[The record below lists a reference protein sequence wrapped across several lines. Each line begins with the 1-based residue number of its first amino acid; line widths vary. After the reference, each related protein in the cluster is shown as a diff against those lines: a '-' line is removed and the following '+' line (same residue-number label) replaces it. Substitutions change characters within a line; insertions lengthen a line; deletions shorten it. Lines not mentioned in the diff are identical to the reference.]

1 MDGKPYSD
9 ATICCHTGEE
19 RPAAEHAV
27 IPPIFMTSLHT
38 FDTIEDYFNYTPDSG
53 RFIYARCSNPTTALL
68 EEKINA
74 LEQGQGCLCFASGMA
89 AISTAILSCVK
100 KDGHIVAVQNV
111 YGPAHTFMTAYL
123 KEKMNVETTYVRGD
137 DPEQFEKAIRKNT
150 DLFYL
155 ESPSSVVFSLQDI
168 PAIAQI
174 AKAHGIKTVI
184 DNSWATP
191 LFQKPITM
199 GIDIVVHTMSKYIGG
214 HSDIVGGA
222 AVFADAAAKEHARAV
237 ERELFGGIL
246 GPFES
251 WLCIRGLRTL
261 PARLALH
268 QHNAGIIADRLYRHP
283 KVKKLYYPGHP
294 SFEQYELAKKQM
306 SGFTGLMSIVPEGD
320 FETACRFCNA
330 LKIFRLGCSWGGF
343 ESLAVMPLAGVTD
356 EAAAEMGG
364 ARNLIRL
371 YIGQE
376 DVEDLWNDL
385 DQALN
390 TIE

>member
-1 MDGKPYSD
+1 MDRELYSD
-9 ATICCHTGEE
+9 ATICCHAGEE
-19 RPAAEHAV
+19 QPAAEHAV

-38 FDTIEDYFNYTPDSG
+38 FDTIEEHLNYKPDSG
-53 RFIYARCSNPTTALL
+53 QFIYARCSNPTTALL

-74 LEQGQGCLCFASGMA
+74 LEKGQGCLCFASGMA

-100 KDGHIVAVQNV
+100 KNGHIVAVQNT
-111 YGPAHTFMTAYL
+111 YGPAHTFMTDYL

-137 DPEQFEKAIRKNT
+137 DPAQFEEAIRENT

-155 ESPSSVVFSLQDI
+155 ESPSSVVLSLQDI
-168 PAIAQI
+168 PAVAQI

-191 LFQKPITM
+191 LYQKPLTM

-222 AVFADAAAKEHARAV
+222 AVFADAEAKERARAI
-237 ERELFGGIL
+237 ERELLGGIL

-268 QHNAGIIADRLYRHP
+268 QHNAGIIADRLYNHP
-283 KVKKLYYPGHP
+283 KVKKLFWPGHP
-294 SFEQYELAKKQM
+294 GFEQYELAKKQM
-306 SGFTGLMSIVPEGD
+306 SGFTGMMSIIPEGD
-320 FETACRFCNA
+320 FKAACRFCNA

-343 ESLAVMPLAGVTD
+343 ESLAIMPLGGATD

-364 ARNLIRL
+364 ARNLVRL

-376 DVEDLWNDL
+376 DAEDLWKDL
-385 DQALN
+385 EQALSV
-390 TIE
+390 I

>member
-1 MDGKPYSD
+1 MDREPYSD

-155 ESPSSVVFSLQDI
+155 ESPSSVVLSLQDI

-320 FETACRFCNA
+320 FEAACRFCNA

-343 ESLAVMPLAGVTD
+343 ESLAVMPLAGVTED
-356 EAAAEMGG
+356 VAAEMGG
-364 ARNLIRL
+364 ARNLVRL

-376 DVEDLWNDL
+376 DAEDLWNDL
-385 DQALN
+385 DQALD

>member
-1 MDGKPYSD
+1 MDRELYSD
-9 ATICCHTGEE
+9 ATICCHAGEE
-19 RPAAEHAV
+19 QPAAEHAV

-38 FDTIEDYFNYTPDSG
+38 FDTIEEHLNYKPDSG
-53 RFIYARCSNPTTALL
+53 QFIYARCSNPTTALL

-74 LEQGQGCLCFASGMA
+74 LEKGQGCLCFASGMA

-100 KDGHIVAVQNV
+100 KNGHIVAVQNT
-111 YGPAHTFMTAYL
+111 YGPAHAFMTDYL
-123 KEKMNVETTYVRGD
+123 KEKMNVETTYVKGD
-137 DPEQFEKAIRKNT
+137 DPTQFEKAIRENT

-155 ESPSSVVFSLQDI
+155 ESPSSVVLSLQDI
-168 PAIAQI
+168 PAVAQI

-191 LFQKPITM
+191 LYQKPLTM

-222 AVFADAAAKEHARAV
+222 AVFADAEAKECARAI
-237 ERELFGGIL
+237 ERELLGGIL

-268 QHNAGIIADRLYRHP
+268 QHNAGIIADRLYNHP
-283 KVKKLYYPGHP
+283 KVKKLFWPGHP
-294 SFEQYELAKKQM
+294 GFEQYELAKRQM
-306 SGFTGLMSIVPEGD
+306 SGFTGLMSIIPGGD
-320 FETACRFCNA
+320 FEAACRFCNA

-343 ESLAVMPLAGVTD
+343 ESLAIMPLGGATD

-364 ARNLIRL
+364 ARNLVRL

-376 DVEDLWNDL
+376 DAEDLWKDL
-385 DQALN
+385 EQALSV
-390 TIE
+390 I

>member
-1 MDGKPYSD
+1 MDRELYSD
-9 ATICCHTGEE
+9 ATICCHAGEE
-19 RPAAEHAV
+19 QPVAEHAV

-38 FDTIEDYFNYTPDSG
+38 FDTIEEHLNYKPDSG
-53 RFIYARCSNPTTALL
+53 KFIYARCSNPTTALL

-74 LEQGQGCLCFASGMA
+74 LEKGQGCLCFASGMA
-89 AISTAILSCVK
+89 AISAAILSCVK
-100 KDGHIVAVQNV
+100 KNGHIVAVQNT
-111 YGPAHTFMTAYL
+111 YGPAHAFMTDYL

-137 DPEQFEKAIRKNT
+137 DPAQFEKAVRENT

-155 ESPSSVVFSLQDI
+155 ESPSSVVLSLQDI
-168 PAIAQI
+168 PAVAQI

-191 LFQKPITM
+191 LYQKPLTM

-222 AVFADAAAKEHARAV
+222 AVFADAEAKERARAI
-237 ERELFGGIL
+237 ERELLGGIL

-268 QHNAGIIADRLYRHP
+268 QHYAGIIADRLYNHP
-283 KVKKLYYPGHP
+283 KVKKLFWPGHP
-294 SFEQYELAKKQM
+294 GFEQYELAKKQM
-306 SGFTGLMSIVPEGD
+306 SGFTGLMSIIPEGD
-320 FETACRFCNA
+320 FEAACRFCNA

-343 ESLAVMPLAGVTD
+343 ESLAIMPLGGATD

-364 ARNLIRL
+364 ARNLVRL

-376 DVEDLWNDL
+376 DAEDLWNDL
-385 DQALN
+385 EQALSA
-390 TIE
+390 I

>member
-1 MDGKPYSD
+1 MDRELYSD
-9 ATICCHTGEE
+9 ATICGHFGEE
-19 RPAAEHAV
+19 QPAAEHAV

-38 FDTIEDYFNYTPDSG
+38 FDSIEKHLNYKPDSG
-53 RFIYARCSNPTTALL
+53 KFIYARCSNPTTALL

-74 LEQGQGCLCFASGMA
+74 LEKGNGCLCFASGMA

-100 KDGHIVAVQNV
+100 ANGHIVAVQNV
-111 YGPAHTFMTAYL
+111 YGPAHAFMSEYL
-123 KEKMNVETTYVRGD
+123 KEKMNVETTYVKGD
-137 DPEQFEKAIRKNT
+137 DPAQFEAAVRENT
-150 DLFYL
+150 NLFYL
-155 ESPSSVVFSLQDI
+155 ESPSSVVLSLQDI
-168 PAIAQI
+168 PAVAKI
-174 AKAHGIKTVI
+174 AKEHGIKTVI

-191 LFQKPITM
+191 LYQKPITM

-222 AVFADAAAKEHARAV
+222 AIFADAEAKEHARSI
-237 ERELFGGIL
+237 ERELLGGIL

-268 QHNAGIIADRLYRHP
+268 QHNAIIIADRLYQHP
-283 KVKKLYYPGHP
+283 KVKKLLWPGHP
-294 SFEQYELAKKQM
+294 DFKQYELAKKQM
-306 SGFTGLMSIVPEGD
+306 SGFTGLMSIIPEGS
-320 FETACRFCNA
+320 FEAACRFCNA

-343 ESLAVMPLAGVTD
+343 ESLAIMPMAGMSD

-364 ARNLIRL
+364 ARNLVRL

-376 DVEDLWNDL
+376 DAEDLWADL
-385 DQALN
+385 EQALD

>member
-1 MDGKPYSD
+1 MDRELYSD
-9 ATICCHTGEE
+9 ATICGHFGEE
-19 RPAAEHAV
+19 QPAAEHAV
-27 IPPIFMTSLHT
+27 IPPIFITSLHT
-38 FDTIEDYFNYTPDSG
+38 FDSIEEHLNYKPDSG
-53 RFIYARCSNPTTALL
+53 KFIYARCSNPTTALL

-74 LEQGQGCLCFASGMA
+74 LEKGNGCLCFASGMA

-100 KDGHIVAVQNV
+100 ANGHIVAVQNV
-111 YGPAHTFMTAYL
+111 YGPAHAFMSEYL
-123 KEKMNVETTYVRGD
+123 KEKMNVETTYVKGD
-137 DPEQFEKAIRKNT
+137 DPAQFEAAVRENT
-150 DLFYL
+150 NLFYL
-155 ESPSSVVFSLQDI
+155 ESPSSVVLSLQDI
-168 PAIAQI
+168 PAVAKI
-174 AKAHGIKTVI
+174 AKEHGIKTVI

-191 LFQKPITM
+191 LYQKPITM

-222 AVFADAAAKEHARAV
+222 AIFADAEAKEHARSI
-237 ERELFGGIL
+237 ERELLGGIL

-268 QHNAGIIADRLYRHP
+268 QHNAIIIADRLYQHP
-283 KVKKLYYPGHP
+283 KVKKLLWPGHP
-294 SFEQYELAKKQM
+294 DFKQYELAKKQM
-306 SGFTGLMSIVPEGD
+306 SGFTGLMSIIPEGS
-320 FETACRFCNA
+320 FEVACKFCNA

-343 ESLAVMPLAGVTD
+343 ESLAIMPMAGMSD

-364 ARNLIRL
+364 ARNLVRL

-376 DVEDLWNDL
+376 DAEDLWADL
-385 DQALN
+385 EQALD

>member
-1 MDGKPYSD
+1 MDRELYSD
-9 ATICCHTGEE
+9 ATICGHFGEGQ
-19 RPAAEHAV
+19 PAAEHAV

-38 FDTIEDYFNYTPDSG
+38 FDSIEEHLNYKPDSG
-53 RFIYARCSNPTTALL
+53 KFIYARCSNPTTALL

-74 LEQGQGCLCFASGMA
+74 LEKGNGCLCFASGMA

-100 KDGHIVAVQNV
+100 ANGHIVAVQNV
-111 YGPAHTFMTAYL
+111 YGPAHAFMSEYL
-123 KEKMNVETTYVRGD
+123 KEKMNVETTYVKGD
-137 DPEQFEKAIRKNT
+137 DPAQFEAAVRENT
-150 DLFYL
+150 NLFYL
-155 ESPSSVVFSLQDI
+155 ESPSSVVLSLQDI
-168 PAIAQI
+168 PAVAKI
-174 AKAHGIKTVI
+174 AKEHGIKTVI

-191 LFQKPITM
+191 LYQKPITM

-222 AVFADAAAKEHARAV
+222 AIFADAEAKEHARSI
-237 ERELFGGIL
+237 ERELLGGIL

-268 QHNAGIIADRLYRHP
+268 QHNAIIIADRLYQHP
-283 KVKKLYYPGHP
+283 KVKKLLWPGHP
-294 SFEQYELAKKQM
+294 DFKQYELAKKQM
-306 SGFTGLMSIVPEGD
+306 SGFTGLMSIIPEGS
-320 FETACRFCNA
+320 FEAACRFCNA

-343 ESLAVMPLAGVTD
+343 ESLAIMPMAGMSD

-364 ARNLIRL
+364 ARNLVRL

-376 DVEDLWNDL
+376 DAEDLWADL
-385 DQALN
+385 EQALD

>member
-1 MDGKPYSD
+1 MDRELYSD
-9 ATICCHTGEE
+9 ATICCHAGEE
-19 RPAAEHAV
+19 QPAAEHAV

-38 FDTIEDYFNYTPDSG
+38 FDTIEEHLNYKPDSG
-53 RFIYARCSNPTTALL
+53 QFIYARCSNPTTALL

-74 LEQGQGCLCFASGMA
+74 LEKGQGCLCFASGMA

-100 KDGHIVAVQNV
+100 KNGHIVAVQNT
-111 YGPAHTFMTAYL
+111 YGPAHAFMTDYL

-137 DPEQFEKAIRKNT
+137 DPAQFEKAVRENT

-155 ESPSSVVFSLQDI
+155 ESPSSVVLSLQDI
-168 PAIAQI
+168 PAVAQI

-191 LFQKPITM
+191 LYQKPLTM

-222 AVFADAAAKEHARAV
+222 AVFADAEAKEGARAI
-237 ERELFGGIL
+237 ERELLGGIL

-268 QHNAGIIADRLYRHP
+268 QHNAGIIADRLYNHP
-283 KVKKLYYPGHP
+283 KVKKLFWPGHP
-294 SFEQYELAKKQM
+294 GFEQYELAKKQM
-306 SGFTGLMSIVPEGD
+306 SGFTGLMSIIPEGD
-320 FETACRFCNA
+320 FEAACRFCNA

-343 ESLAVMPLAGVTD
+343 ESLAIMPLGGATD

-364 ARNLIRL
+364 ARNLVRL

-376 DVEDLWNDL
+376 DAEDLWKDL
-385 DQALN
+385 EQALSV
-390 TIE
+390 I

>member
-1 MDGKPYSD
+1 MNKKPYED
-9 ATICCHTGEE
+9 ATICCHSGEE
-19 RPAAEHAV
+19 QPAAEHAV

-38 FDTIEDYFNYTPDSG
+38 FDSIEDYIGYTPDSG
-53 RFIYARCSNPTTALL
+53 KFIYARCSNPTTALL

-74 LEQGQGCLCFASGMA
+74 LEKGKGCLCFASGMA
-89 AISTAILSCVK
+89 AISAAILSCVK
-100 KDGHIVAVQNV
+100 QNGHIVAVKNV
-111 YGPAHTFMTAYL
+111 YGPAHAFMAGYL
-123 KEKMNVETTYVRGD
+123 KEKMNVETTFVRGD
-137 DPEQFEKAIRKNT
+137 DPDQFEKAVKENT
-150 DLFYL
+150 NLFYL
-155 ESPSSVVFSLQDI
+155 ESPSSVVLSLQDI
-168 PAIAQI
+168 PAVSRI
-174 AKAHGIKTVI
+174 AKEHGIKTII

-191 LFQKPITM
+191 LYQKPITM

-222 AVFADAAAKEHARAV
+222 AVFADEEAKERVRAV
-237 ERELFGGIL
+237 ERELLGGIL

-268 QHNAGIIADRLYRHP
+268 QHNAGIIADRLYHHP

-306 SGFTGLMSIVPEGD
+306 SGFTGLMSILPEGD
-320 FETACRFCNA
+320 FEAACRFCNA

-343 ESLAVMPLAGVTD
+343 ESLAVMPLAGTSD
-356 EAAAEMGG
+356 DTAAEIGG
-364 ARNLIRL
+364 ARNLVRL

-376 DVEDLWNDL
+376 DTEDLWEDL
-385 DQALN
+385 KNALDK
-390 TIE
+390 I

>member
-1 MDGKPYSD
+1 MDRELYSD
-9 ATICCHTGEE
+9 ATICGHFGEGQ
-19 RPAAEHAV
+19 PAAEHAV

-38 FDTIEDYFNYTPDSG
+38 FDSIEEHLNYKPDSG
-53 RFIYARCSNPTTALL
+53 KFIYARCSNPTTALL

-74 LEQGQGCLCFASGMA
+74 LEKGNGCLCFASGMA

-100 KDGHIVAVQNV
+100 ANGHIVAIQNV
-111 YGPAHTFMTAYL
+111 YGPAHAFMSEYL

-137 DPEQFEKAIRKNT
+137 DPAQFEASVRENT
-150 DLFYL
+150 NLFYL
-155 ESPSSVVFSLQDI
+155 ESPSSVVLSLQDI
-168 PAIAQI
+168 PEVAKI
-174 AKAHGIKTVI
+174 AKARGIKTVI

-191 LFQKPITM
+191 LYQKPITM

-222 AVFADAAAKEHARAV
+222 AIFADAEAKEHARSI
-237 ERELFGGIL
+237 ERELLGGIL

-268 QHNAGIIADRLYRHP
+268 QHNAGIIADRLYQHP
-283 KVKKLYYPGHP
+283 KVKKLLWPGHLD
-294 SFEQYELAKKQM
+294 FKQYELAKKQM
-306 SGFTGLMSIVPEGD
+306 SGFTGLMSIIPEGS
-320 FETACRFCNA
+320 FEAACKFCNA

-343 ESLAVMPLAGVTD
+343 ESLAIMPMAGMSD

-364 ARNLIRL
+364 ARNLVRL

-376 DVEDLWNDL
+376 DAEDLWADL
-385 DQALN
+385 EQALD

>member
-1 MDGKPYSD
+1 MDREPYSD

-53 RFIYARCSNPTTALL
+53 QFIYARCSNPTTALL

-155 ESPSSVVFSLQDI
+155 ESPSSVVLSLQDI

-294 SFEQYELAKKQM
+294 GFEQYELAKKQM

-320 FETACRFCNA
+320 FEAACRFCNS

-343 ESLAVMPLAGVTD
+343 ESLAVMPLAGATE

-364 ARNLIRL
+364 ARNLVRL
-371 YIGQE
+371 YVGQE

-385 DQALN
+385 DQALS

>member
-1 MDGKPYSD
+1 MDRELYSD
-9 ATICCHTGEE
+9 ATICCHAGEE
-19 RPAAEHAV
+19 QPAAEHAV

-38 FDTIEDYFNYTPDSG
+38 FDTIEEHLNYKPDSWK
-53 RFIYARCSNPTTALL
+53 FIYARCSNPTTALL

-74 LEQGQGCLCFASGMA
+74 LEKGQGCLCFASGMA
-89 AISTAILSCVK
+89 AISAAILSCVK
-100 KDGHIVAVQNV
+100 KNGHIVAVQNT
-111 YGPAHTFMTAYL
+111 YGPAHAFMTDYL

-137 DPEQFEKAIRKNT
+137 DPAQFEKAVRENT

-155 ESPSSVVFSLQDI
+155 ESPSSVVLSLQDI
-168 PAIAQI
+168 PAVAQI

-191 LFQKPITM
+191 LYQKPLTM

-222 AVFADAAAKEHARAV
+222 AVFADAEAKERARAI
-237 ERELFGGIL
+237 ERELLGGIL

-268 QHNAGIIADRLYRHP
+268 QHYAGIIADRLYNHP
-283 KVKKLYYPGHP
+283 KVKKLFWPGHP
-294 SFEQYELAKKQM
+294 GFEQYELAKKQM
-306 SGFTGLMSIVPEGD
+306 SGFTGLMSIIPEGD
-320 FETACRFCNA
+320 FEAACRFCNA

-343 ESLAVMPLAGVTD
+343 ESLAIMPLGGATD

-364 ARNLIRL
+364 ARNLVRL

-376 DVEDLWNDL
+376 DAEDLWNDL
-385 DQALN
+385 EQALSA
-390 TIE
+390 I